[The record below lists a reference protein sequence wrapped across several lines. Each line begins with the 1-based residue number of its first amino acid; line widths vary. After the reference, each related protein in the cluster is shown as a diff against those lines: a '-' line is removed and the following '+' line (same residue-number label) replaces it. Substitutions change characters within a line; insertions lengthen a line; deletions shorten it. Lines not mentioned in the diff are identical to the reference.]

1 MITQQG
7 SLSAYAE
14 AVPLAFTER
23 RGVMVSYAE
32 AISRCWAEVDLTRLT
47 ENYKNALK
55 HLKGDTQLI
64 CVLKAD
70 AYGLGAP
77 MVAKRL
83 WKEGQRI
90 FAVASYNEA
99 AEIRNVLPNCDVL
112 ILGLCGEAQLVQA
125 IRSGLL
131 LTVFSERYA
140 QMIIRTAQQIGK
152 KARVHVK
159 LETGLNRLGFEASQ
173 AAESVQHM
181 ADSGVISLEGL
192 FTHLALR
199 DKASDRKQ
207 IDLLTGC
214 RDELKQRGIDIP
226 MVHALDSIGM
236 VRYPEDHLDAVRT
249 GAWLYGVY
257 PRRYAHPEESQLALT
272 VKTRI
277 ALLHRVSAGE
287 CLGYDE
293 THPVQRDSVIATL
306 SAGYIDGYPRLN
318 SVGEVEICGKRAP
331 VVGLVCMDQMMVD
344 VTDIPEAQEGDEV
357 ILLGGSIG
365 VDEYAE
371 WGKLNRNESLARTG
385 KRVPRVYLENGQVVE
400 VTDTLA

>member
-1 MITQQG
+1 MI
-7 SLSAYAE
+7 
-14 AVPLAFTER
+14 
-23 RGVMVSYAE
+23 SYAE
-32 AISRCWAEVDLTRLT
+32 ATSRCWAEVDLSRLVQ
-47 ENYKNALK
+47 NYRNVLR
-55 HLKGDTQLI
+55 HLKNRTQLI

-83 WKEGQRI
+83 WQEGQRI

-99 AEIRNVLPNCDVL
+99 AEIRSVLPECDVL
-112 ILGLCGEAQLVQA
+112 ILGLCGDVQLEHAV
-125 IRSGLL
+125 RSGML
-131 LTVFSERYA
+131 LTVFSSGYA
-140 QMIIRTAQQIGK
+140 GK
-152 KARVHVK
+152 VIQAAKKTGCNARVHVK
-159 LETGLNRLGFEASQ
+159 LETGLNRLGLAPEEA
-173 AAESVQHM
+173 ADAIADMM
-181 ADSGVISLEGL
+181 ASGVLQLEGL

-199 DKASDRKQ
+199 NKDSDRQQ
-207 IDLLTGC
+207 IDLLIGC
-214 RDELKQRGIDIP
+214 RDALKERGIVIP

-257 PRRYAHPEESQLALT
+257 PKRYAHPEESQLALT
-272 VKTRI
+272 VKCRV
-277 ALLHRVSAGE
+277 AQLHRVSEGE

-293 THPVQRDSVIATL
+293 THPLKRDSIIATL

-318 SVGEVEICGKRAP
+318 SVGEVEIRGKRAP
-331 VVGLVCMDQMMVD
+331 LAGLVCMDQMMVD
-344 VTDIPEAQEGDEV
+344 VTDIPGVYEGDEV

-385 KRVPRVYLENGQVVE
+385 KRVPRIYLENGL
-400 VTDTLA
+400 VTGIIDTLA

>member
-1 MITQQG
+1 MI
-7 SLSAYAE
+7 SREE
-14 AVPLAFTER
+14 AT
-23 RGVMVSYAE
+23 
-32 AISRCWAEVDLTRLT
+32 SRCWAEVDLTRLVQ
-47 ENYKNALK
+47 NYRNALM
-55 HLKGDTQLI
+55 HLKPPTQLI

-83 WKEGQRI
+83 WQEGQRM

-99 AEIRNVLPNCDVL
+99 AEIRQELPHAEIL
-112 ILGLCGEAQLVQA
+112 ILGLCGEAQLVKA
-125 IRSGLL
+125 IRSGML

-140 QMIIRTAQQIGK
+140 ESVMRAAEAAECQ
-152 KARVHVK
+152 ARIHIK
-159 LETGLNRLGFEASQ
+159 LETGLNRIGFEPSAATEAILRIQAS
-173 AAESVQHM
+173 
-181 ADSGVISLEGL
+181 GLIRLEGL

-199 DKASDRKQ
+199 NKEADRKQ
-207 IDLLTGC
+207 IDLLLTC
-214 RDELKQRGIDIP
+214 RDDLVKAGLRIP

-257 PRRYAHPEESQLALT
+257 PKRYAHPEESQLALT

-277 ALLHRVSAGE
+277 AQLHRVSAGE

-293 THPVQRDSVIATL
+293 THPVSRDSIVATL
-306 SAGYIDGYPRLN
+306 SAGYVDGYPRLN
-318 SVGEVEICGKRAP
+318 SIGEVEIRGRRAP

-344 VTDIPEAQEGDEV
+344 VTDIPDVQENDEV

-371 WGKLNRNESLARTG
+371 WGRLNRNESLARTG
-385 KRVPRVYLENGQVVE
+385 KRVPRIYLENGQVVRI
-400 VTDTLA
+400 VDALA

>member
-1 MITQQG
+1 MI
-7 SLSAYAE
+7 SYEE
-14 AVPLAFTER
+14 AT
-23 RGVMVSYAE
+23 
-32 AISRCWAEVDLTRLT
+32 SRCWAEVDLGRLVQ
-47 ENYKNALK
+47 NYRNALA
-55 HLKGDTQLI
+55 HLKPPTQLI

-83 WKEGQRI
+83 WQEGQRI

-99 AEIRNVLPNCDVL
+99 AEIRKTLPDCEVL
-112 ILGLCGEAQLVQA
+112 ILGLCGEAQLVHA
-125 IRSGLL
+125 IESGIL
-131 LTVFSERYA
+131 LTVFSAAYA
-140 QMIIRTAQQIGK
+140 EAVILAAKQVGK
-152 KARVHVK
+152 NARIHIK
-159 LETGLNRLGFEASQ
+159 LETGLNRLGFEPEE
-173 AAESVQHM
+173 AANAVQSIVN
-181 ADSGVISLEGL
+181 SGHVSLEGL

-199 DKASDRKQ
+199 DAASDRKQ
-207 IDLLTGC
+207 LDLLKGV
-214 RDELKQRGIDIP
+214 REELNARGIDIP

-236 VRYPEDHLDAVRT
+236 VRYPDDHMDAVRT

-257 PRRYAHPEESQLALT
+257 PKRYEHPEESQLALT
-272 VKTRI
+272 VRTRI
-277 ALLHRVSAGE
+277 AQLHKVSAGE

-293 THPVQRDSVIATL
+293 THPIRRDSVIATL

-344 VTDIPEAQEGDEV
+344 VTDIPEAREGDIV
-357 ILLGGSIG
+357 TLLGGSIG

-385 KRVPRVYLENGQVVE
+385 KRVPRVYMENGQIV
-400 VTDTLA
+400 DIIDGMA

>member
-1 MITQQG
+1 MI
-7 SLSAYAE
+7 SYEE
-14 AVPLAFTER
+14 AT
-23 RGVMVSYAE
+23 
-32 AISRCWAEVDLTRLT
+32 SRCWAEVDLTRLVQ
-47 ENYKNALK
+47 NYRNALA
-55 HLKGDTQLI
+55 HLSPPTQLI

-83 WKEGQRI
+83 WQEGQRI

-99 AEIRNVLPNCDVL
+99 AEIRKAVPECEVL
-112 ILGLCGEAQLVQA
+112 ILGLCGDAQMARAIQA
-125 IRSGLL
+125 DML
-131 LTVFSERYA
+131 LTVFSQKYA
-140 QMIIRTAQQIGK
+140 DAVIRAAQTVGK
-152 KARVHVK
+152 KAHIHIK
-159 LETGLNRLGFEASQ
+159 LETGLNRLGFEPEEAADAVESIVASGHV
-173 AAESVQHM
+173 E
-181 ADSGVISLEGL
+181 LEGL

-199 DKASDRKQ
+199 DKDSDRKQ
-207 IDLLTGC
+207 ISFLTSVRDALLT
-214 RDELKQRGIDIP
+214 RGITIP

-236 VRYPEDHLDAVRT
+236 VRYPEDHMNAVRT

-257 PRRYAHPEESQLALT
+257 PKRYEHPEESQLALT

-277 ALLHRVSAGE
+277 AQLHTVSAGE

-293 THPVQRDSVIATL
+293 THPISRDSVIATL

-318 SVGEVEICGKRAP
+318 SVGEVEVCGKRAP

-344 VTDIPEAQEGDEV
+344 VTDILDAREGDTV
-357 ILLGGSIG
+357 TLLGGTIG

-385 KRVPRVYLENGQVVE
+385 KRVPRVYFENGQIIE
-400 VTDTLA
+400 IIDTLA